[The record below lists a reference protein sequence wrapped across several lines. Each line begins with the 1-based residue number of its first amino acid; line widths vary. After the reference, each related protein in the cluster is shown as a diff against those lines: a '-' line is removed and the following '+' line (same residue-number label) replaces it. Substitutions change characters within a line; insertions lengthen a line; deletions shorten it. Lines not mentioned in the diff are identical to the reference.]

1 MYLLAVTIRQCL
13 CCPDLDMTRLQDTPR
28 YEWLQGMLEHSLA
41 DDPAARP
48 EMGELVSLLKD
59 LAAELEL
66 HKRKLSYP
74 CRARGIPTPCRAR
87 GIPRW
92 R

>member
-48 EMGELVSLLKD
+48 EMGELVRLLKELATD
-59 LAAELEL
+59 LELQGRNLAAELEL
-66 HKRKLSYP
+66 
-74 CRARGIPTPCRAR
+74 
-87 GIPRW
+87 
-92 R
+92 